1 MENKVKVGLLE
12 DDLAQAKLL
21 TQWLSE
27 AGYQV
32 FHQDTVAGFK
42 TMLKE
47 QPIDMALLDW
57 QLPDATGV
65 DALRWIREQ
74 YETHLPVIFSTQRDS
89 EEDVVDA
96 LKAGADDY
104 MIKPPRQAELLAR
117 LAAVGRRAGLDK
129 ANSPRLQLAH
139 ITVDQEAQKVFVHDR
154 EVKLTRKDYLL
165 ACCVI
170 KNQGKLLSREYLL
183 KEVWGVNAELNTRT
197 VDMHISRMRRNLLLD
212 PSCGYAIKTVY
223 QHGYRLEKVED

>member
-1 MENKVKVGLLE
+1 MKVALLE

-21 TQWLSE
+21 TQWLTE
-27 AGYQV
+27 AGYEV
-32 FHQDTVAGFK
+32 FHRDTVSGFK
-42 TMLKE
+42 SMLKE

-65 DALRWIREQ
+65 DALSWIRAQ
-74 YETHLPVIFSTQRDS
+74 YEVHLPVVFSTQRDS
-89 EEDVVDA
+89 EGDVVAA

-129 ANSPRLQLAH
+129 LTSPTMTLAH
-139 ITVDQEAQKVFVHDR
+139 IDIDQEAQRVFVHGE

-165 ACCVI
+165 TCCVI

-183 KEVWGVNAELNTRT
+183 REVWGVDAELNTRT
-197 VDMHISRMRRNLLLD
+197 VDMHISRMRRNLQLD

-223 QHGYRLEKVED
+223 QHGYRLEKVDV